1 MTHRHLSD
9 HLSEVVEKTL
19 SDLEQSKCITVEDE
33 MDVSPLNLGM
43 IAAYYY
49 INYTTIELFSMSLNA
64 KTKIRGLMEI
74 IASAAEY
81 AELPI
86 RHGEDTLLSG
96 LHQRLPNKLQTPRSV
111 ASRCAAR
118 CSGLAARGVSA
129 RMRPRGGSVFAPR
142 DGPRGNVVSLHPGGG
157 DFGSSDKVVTTRQV
171 RLRSPVGSR
180 GTRAGSGSDGF
191 CWAPSLG
198 DWSEKQKET
207 SLEYRTVVK
216 GVGCQSIQL
225 SCPEMHTACD
235 VLHTRRF

>member
-1 MTHRHLSD
+1 MFQDVTHDGPDLFAPPPSLHVFQGVTHRHLSD

-111 ASRCAAR
+111 SVPPRLVTAD
-118 CSGLAARGVSA
+118 SGAGARGVPKTPA
-129 RMRPRGGSVFAPR
+129 RGPGQPPDTASRRSRPTA
-142 DGPRGNVVSLHPGGG
+142 D
-157 DFGSSDKVVTTRQV
+157 
-171 RLRSPVGSR
+171 
-180 GTRAGSGSDGF
+180 TRA
-191 CWAPSLG
+191 SL
-198 DWSEKQKET
+198 T
-207 SLEYRTVVK
+207 
-216 GVGCQSIQL
+216 
-225 SCPEMHTACD
+225 
-235 VLHTRRF
+235 